1 VIVGK
6 LEGAR
11 RAVRVQSELVRYMET
26 YTTKLNNNDITEF
39 DEQGYLFIPAL
50 LTPEETEVLQR
61 DMLDMLNRQGPEV
74 IREPGPNSAIRLVYG
89 GHVHYE
95 SFRRLSLH
103 PRLLNPV
110 RQLVRDEVYIH
121 QSRMN
126 PKPGFGAGGAWTWHQ
141 DYGTWHR
148 VDGMQQ
154 PKAVMTAVFLNDCTA
169 VNAPLMV
176 VPGSQHHGL
185 IDDVVEDEQAEGYA
199 LFDIDRQTL
208 QALADAHGIEALM
221 GPAGSVCFLHCNIVH
236 GSSNNVSPWDR
247 TIMYMNYNAV
257 SNACTGTDRVWYHN
271 NRDFTPLVAL
281 EDGCLI
287 G

>member
-1 VIVGK
+1 MIVGE

-39 DEQGYLFIPAL
+39 DEQGYLFIPASL
-50 LTPEETEVLQR
+50 APEETEVLQR
-61 DMLDMLNRQGPEV
+61 DIPDMLNRQGPEV

-126 PKPGFGAGGAWTWHQ
+126 PKPGFGDGGAWTWHQ

-148 VDGMQQ
+148 VDDFCAWM
-154 PKAVMTAVFLNDCTA
+154 PPSPAVLN
-169 VNAPLMV
+169 PF
-176 VPGSQHHGL
+176 P
-185 IDDVVEDEQAEGYA
+185 
-199 LFDIDRQTL
+199 
-208 QALADAHGIEALM
+208 
-221 GPAGSVCFLHCNIVH
+221 
-236 GSSNNVSPWDR
+236 
-247 TIMYMNYNAV
+247 
-257 SNACTGTDRVWYHN
+257 
-271 NRDFTPLVAL
+271 
-281 EDGCLI
+281 
-287 G
+287 